1 MKPEFKGIGTDRYY
15 EFPAGHNLCLFVT
28 FLQFTLT
35 IVDTFSNAENF
46 ILISKQHE
54 VNGKE
59 VMNKTISEN

>member
-1 MKPEFKGIGTDRYY
+1 M
-15 EFPAGHNLCLFVT
+15 
-28 FLQFTLT
+28 T